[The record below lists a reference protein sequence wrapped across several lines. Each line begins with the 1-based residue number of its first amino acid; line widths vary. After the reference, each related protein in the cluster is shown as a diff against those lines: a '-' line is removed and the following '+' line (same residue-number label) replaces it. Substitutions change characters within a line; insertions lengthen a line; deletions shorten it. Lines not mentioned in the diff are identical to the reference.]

1 MIGDPSF
8 PRDSEDGGQLDR
20 GRLEALC
27 DRWLEYA
34 ELDERSSLDAER
46 VRDLVTEAE
55 ATDGQDP
62 VAEGIIE
69 EIAGDGDPSR
79 CWGELGELHLALD
92 RAVDAGAIAAR
103 DAFPLRA
110 YLNQLTGRLHREAI
124 DGKLRLQ
131 SELLRDIT
139 HDLRVPLQSIVFLTD
154 SLYDERHG
162 DLNETQRRQLGGVY
176 SASATL
182 LNLVNDLLDLSRS
195 VQESLESVS
204 VPFSIAGVLEDV
216 KHLVRPV
223 ADHHRANLEIDVRS
237 EDSWFGDPQLVRR
250 LLLNLVTNA
259 LEASGEK
266 GRVTVTVEGPGRS
279 EVNPGESRITVA
291 DGGPGV
297 DVERAETLLRPG
309 AVSEWK
315 QHIDGTDGL
324 GLLITGRLVRAA
336 GGSISVERRESGGTR
351 FTVVLP
357 YGGSEDEGDGRDLG

>member
-1 MIGDPSF
+1 MIGDSSF
-8 PRDSEDGGQLDR
+8 RRDVGEGGQPDR
-20 GRLEALC
+20 GRLDDIC
-27 DRWLEYA
+27 DQWLEYA
-34 ELDERSSLDAER
+34 ELDERSPLDAEG
-46 VRDLVTEAE
+46 VRHLLSAAE
-55 ATDGQDP
+55 AQDGQDP

-69 EIAGDGDPSR
+69 EIAGNGDPDR
-79 CWGELGELHLALD
+79 CWGDLGELHLALD
-92 RAVDAGAIAAR
+92 RAVDAGAITVE
-103 DAFPLRA
+103 DASLLRI
-110 YLNQLTGRLHREAI
+110 YLNRLTGRIHRAAI

-139 HDLRVPLQSIVFLTD
+139 HDLRVPLQSIVFMTD

-195 VQESLESVS
+195 TQENLESVC
-204 VPFSIAGVLEDV
+204 VPFSIAGVVEDV

-237 EDSWFGDPQLVRR
+237 EDSWYGDPQLVRR

-259 LEASGEK
+259 LEASGEE
-266 GRVTVTVEGPGRS
+266 GRVTVTVEGPES
-279 EVNPGESRITVA
+279 WEADPGMSRLTIA

-297 DVERAETLLRPG
+297 DVDRAEALLSPG
-309 AVSEWK
+309 TVSDWK
-315 QHIDGTDGL
+315 QKLDGTDGL

-351 FTVVLP
+351 FTVLLP
-357 YGGSEDEGDGRDLG
+357 YGGRSEEVDDRSLG